1 MKEINSR
8 LSVTGATHQLRARLN
23 KQSKEKWDK
32 AKSTLEEKEGSLLSD
47 SKFLE
52 FLLNDLHIPSPLEIV
67 K

>member
-1 MKEINSR
+1 MKELTPR
-8 LSVTGATHQLRARLN
+8 LSVVGATHQLRARLN
-23 KQSKEKWDK
+23 KKSKAKWDS
-32 AKSTLEEKEGSLLSD
+32 AKEAIEQKEGMPISD